1 MPQAADITVDDYSGD
16 DIVFTLINPS
26 AGMGGIAE
34 WWNKVGT
41 IVGVFPKL
49 TTSARKTGNNSQKM
63 QGKFTYPSS
72 YTDSVTGL
80 TNVKSA
86 AQFNFDST
94 LPDDFPEALKNDY
107 ATLCGNLVKNAIV
120 TSQIRDAVPAT

>member
-1 MPQAADITVDDYSGD
+1 MPQAADITVDDASGD
-16 DIVFTLINPS
+16 DILFTNISSS
-26 AGMGGIAE
+26 AMGSGVAE

-41 IVGVFPKL
+41 IVGVFPKI

-72 YTDSVTGL
+72 YTDAVTGL
-80 TNVKSA
+80 TQVKSA

-94 LPDDFPEALKNDY
+94 LPADFPEALKADY
-107 ATLCGNLVKNAIV
+107 AALAGNIVKNAII
-120 TSQIRDAVPAT
+120 TAQIKDAVPAT